1 MYVAIQKSLACLV
14 LLFYPPC
21 ECILLCISNSCSLP
35 YIFFPFLMSRKGKGK
50 HLSKGQRM
58 NIIEKLSKPN
68 PLPKQLLAH
77 EHDISGKQ
85 YAKLEIIGVKL
96 NNDAH

>member
-21 ECILLCISNSCSLP
+21 ECMLLCISNSCSLP
-35 YIFFPFLMSRKGKGK
+35 YTFFPFLMSRKGKGK
-50 HLSKGQRM
+50 RLSKGQRM